1 MQKNNKISKLL
12 VKYQGKISYGIND
25 GIHEFLFSR
34 NYGFLGPD
42 NIDESNQIRMT
53 EEMAAPILAVIEDVI
68 PYSYDYYYEN
78 LPVRRLEAEK
88 IYNRM
93 QEVRLK
99 VFQNPLDSSLG
110 KIVERLR
117 YSEFSSGGRPRESAD
132 SILFRRRYEL
142 AALYKFFM
150 MWLRPYDSGFCDF
163 WVSGP

>member
-1 MQKNNKISKLL
+1 MQKNDKISKLL

-78 LPVRRLEAEK
+78 KGDYMIV
-88 IYNRM
+88 
-93 QEVRLK
+93 
-99 VFQNPLDSSLG
+99 NP
-110 KIVERLR
+110 
-117 YSEFSSGGRPRESAD
+117 YMC
-132 SILFRRRYEL
+132 EL
-142 AALYKFFM
+142 ANIK
-150 MWLRPYDSGFCDF
+150 RS
-163 WVSGP
+163 VIEQNNQ